1 MQLTK
6 IICAA
11 VMVASVALV
20 DQVSAQSTDG
30 CELFSTRR
38 ESSRSACERR
48 CDRTSRC
55 DVFRYSSSSR
65 RCRVYDCDSDRAS
78 EENERQNQILRE
90 EGEENAKAREND
102 PNAAQ
107 RARERELDRQIL
119 RTCTQIGR
127 GRATSESGCDRA
139 CENFTGCE
147 EGVFDFFSQRR
158 CTFHNCG
165 PNAADFISD
174 RQAEQNERNSDTG
187 R

>member
-11 VMVASVALV
+11 IMVASVALV
-20 DQVSAQSTDG
+20 DQASAQSTAG
-30 CELFSTRR
+30 CELFSTRT

-90 EGEENAKAREND
+90 EGEENARAREND
-102 PNAAQ
+102 PNTAQ
-107 RARERELDRQIL
+107 RERERELDRQVL
-119 RTCTQIGR
+119 RRCTQIGSLPAR
-127 GRATSESGCDRA
+127 RVTSSRACDRECERVRGCD
-139 CENFTGCE
+139 E
-147 EGVFDFFSQRR
+147 
-158 CTFHNCG
+158 
-165 PNAADFISD
+165 
-174 RQAEQNERNSDTG
+174 
-187 R
+187 